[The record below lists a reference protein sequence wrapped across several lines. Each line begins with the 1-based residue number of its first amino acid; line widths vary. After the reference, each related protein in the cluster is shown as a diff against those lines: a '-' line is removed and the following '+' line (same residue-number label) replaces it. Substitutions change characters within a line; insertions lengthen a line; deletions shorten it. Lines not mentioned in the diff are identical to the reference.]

1 MVHLCLLC
9 ALLLLLLLVLEAS
22 DVAVA
27 PVALTLQ
34 VAKTQVLVVS
44 AVAGRQLGETISCF
58 ICVGTSFI
66 CVGTSLYPA
75 DVSVA
80 WAEDS
85 SLGGSNL
92 S

>member
-34 VAKTQVLVVS
+34 DTHTNAVS
-44 AVAGRQLGETISCF
+44 AVLPVKSRQ
-58 ICVGTSFI
+58 
-66 CVGTSLYPA
+66 
-75 DVSVA
+75 
-80 WAEDS
+80 
-85 SLGGSNL
+85 
-92 S
+92 

>member
-22 DVAVA
+22 DVPVA

-44 AVAGRQLGETISCF
+44 AVAGRQLGETIS
-58 ICVGTSFI
+58 SFI